1 MMDSFDKVRRGLK
14 NNDDLEL
21 PMSEDFFDKLH
32 DKIMI
37 EVERTEVAPPPML
50 MKQKSYLRSHWKGW
64 LYSATSVAS
73 VAAVAIVLSS
83 QFTKVNETMQRV
95 GLYSDGRER
104 IVEMAL
110 NSPDSVAQTLIVSQS
125 EADFFVDVANES
137 FENLTVAKFNK
148 LMGEKTTH

>member
-14 NNDDLEL
+14 NNDEMEL
-21 PMSEDFFDKLH
+21 PMNEDFFDKLH

-37 EVERTEVAPPPML
+37 EVERTEVSPPPML
-50 MKQKSYLRSHWKGW
+50 MKQKSYLRAHWKGW

-73 VAAVAIVLSS
+73 VAAVALVLST
-83 QFTKVNETMQRV
+83 QFSKVNETMQRV

-110 NSPDSVAQTLIVSQS
+110 NSPDEVAQTLIVSQS

-137 FENLTVAKFNK
+137 IENLTVAKFNK
-148 LMGEKTTH
+148 LMGDKTTH